1 MAESEYL
8 ERISQLEAQ
17 LKEKDN
23 EIESLQSTVKQISEH
38 AKLSGDIVFKLVANN
53 IKIKTIIAYGICFTL
68 VYLLLYFLYRIQEK
82 KSSIQRKLLRSTSVL
97 LKSFVPELIGH
108 TRRQIEDYC
117 RDLVI
122 NNDHIRSLYF
132 KTGFSNS

>member
-23 EIESLQSTVKQISEH
+23 EIEGLQSTVKQISEH

-53 IKIKTIIAYGICFTL
+53 VKIKTI
-68 VYLLLYFLYRIQEK
+68 
-82 KSSIQRKLLRSTSVL
+82 
-97 LKSFVPELIGH
+97 
-108 TRRQIEDYC
+108 
-117 RDLVI
+117 
-122 NNDHIRSLYF
+122 
-132 KTGFSNS
+132 

>member
-23 EIESLQSTVKQISEH
+23 EIEGLQSTVKQISEH

-53 IKIKTIIAYGICFTL
+53 IKIMHMEFAL
-68 VYLLLYFLYRIQEK
+68 
-82 KSSIQRKLLRSTSVL
+82 
-97 LKSFVPELIGH
+97 H
-108 TRRQIEDYC
+108 
-117 RDLVI
+117 
-122 NNDHIRSLYF
+122 
-132 KTGFSNS
+132 